1 MWTRNQNIL
10 SGEFSQQL
18 ISRRRS
24 RSLADVEDHR
34 DLGMR
39 SLDAL
44 CMDDVAPKQD
54 SLSL

>member
-10 SGEFSQQL
+10 SGKFSQQL

-24 RSLADVEDHR
+24 RSLADVEGHR

-39 SLDAL
+39 QLYAL
-44 CMDDVAPKQD
+44 CMDDVAP
-54 SLSL
+54 